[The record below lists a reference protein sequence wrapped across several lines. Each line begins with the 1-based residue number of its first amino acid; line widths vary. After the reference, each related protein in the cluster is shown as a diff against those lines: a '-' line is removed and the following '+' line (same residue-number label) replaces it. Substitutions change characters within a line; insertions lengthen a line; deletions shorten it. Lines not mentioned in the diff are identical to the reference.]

1 MLQPSSELP
10 WIGEDFDDLKS
21 NDSTTYI
28 CDSGHNNIFCEAEDF
43 QYLKQACN
51 NFPKAIKLLK
61 EFIFEWENS
70 GSPKYDLDKLSDKVQ
85 EFLKSLEKDGE

>member
-1 MLQPSSELP
+1 MLQPKSKLS
-10 WIGEDFDDLKS
+10 WIG
-21 NDSTTYI
+21 
-28 CDSGHNNIFCEAEDF
+28 EDF

-51 NFPKAIKLLK
+51 NFPKAIELLK

-85 EFLKSLEKDGE
+85 EYLKSLEKDGE